1 METLACLLD
10 GNVDREEC
18 VISSWDPVGH
28 IETTGASWTG
38 ARMGDA
44 NVNKGREYTA
54 SEKQLRSSSDAL
66 RTPSAKE
73 SILHMAWEQEEW
85 LKSLDP

>member
-1 METLACLLD
+1 METLARLLD
-10 GNVDREEC
+10 GNADREEC

-54 SEKQLRSSSDAL
+54 SETYAAISETRGLGVKMEAHVERGGAS
-66 RTPSAKE
+66 
-73 SILHMAWEQEEW
+73 
-85 LKSLDP
+85 